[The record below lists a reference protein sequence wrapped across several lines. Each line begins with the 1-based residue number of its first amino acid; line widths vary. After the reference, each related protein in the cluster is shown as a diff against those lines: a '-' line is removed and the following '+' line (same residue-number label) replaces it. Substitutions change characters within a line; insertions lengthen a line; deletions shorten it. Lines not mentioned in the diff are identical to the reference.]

1 MGIATEISLISMPAE
16 EYHANIDAIG
26 HSSLVKALRSPAHF
40 QHSMLNR
47 KETDAMA
54 FGTAFHTALLEP
66 EKFVQEYAVLDEE
79 KLKGTLV
86 LMDDYKKAAT
96 ELGIT
101 GITKMKKDELKAA
114 ILACNDP
121 RFRFREDVMNE
132 LYGGKILLDASEME
146 RINGMTRNIRAHKG
160 IAEKLSRGVAELSGF
175 WVDPETGIMC
185 KFRPDWIVHDE
196 QEQIIGMV
204 DAKKTRDASKDGF
217 LRSITNFGYDLQAAF
232 YVDGMK
238 ALTGREVPFYFAA
251 AEDEAPH
258 AVGGYRASEA
268 MLEKG
273 RAKYRAALQILKWC
287 VENQS
292 WPTYQPFGE
301 IEDIDP
307 PRWDRFST
315 DEE

>member
-1 MGIATEISLISMPAE
+1 MGIATEIQLISMPAS

-26 HSSLVKALRSPAHF
+26 HSSLVKVLRSPAHF
-40 QHSMLNR
+40 QQEMLHR

-54 FGTAFHTALLEP
+54 LGTAFHMALLEP
-66 EKFVQEYAVLDEE
+66 ERFEAEYAVMDEE

-86 LMDDYKKAAT
+86 LMEDYKKAAA
-96 ELGIT
+96 ELEIKGAS
-101 GITKMKKDELKAA
+101 KMKKEELKAA
-114 ILACNDP
+114 IQACNDP
-121 RFRFREDVMNE
+121 RFKFREDVIAD
-132 LYGGKILLDASEME
+132 LYGSKTILDAKEME
-146 RINGMTRNIRAHKG
+146 SISGMALSIRAHKG
-160 IAEKLSRGVAELSGF
+160 IASLLSRGVAEMSGF

-196 QEQIIGMV
+196 KGQIIGIV
-204 DAKKTRDASKDGF
+204 DAKKARDASKEGF
-217 LRSITNFGYDLQAAF
+217 RRAVTNFGYDLQAAF

-251 AEDEAPH
+251 AEPDAPF
-258 AVGGYRASEA
+258 ASCGYRASEA
-268 MLEKG
+268 MIEKG

-292 WPTYQPFGE
+292 WPAYQPFGE
-301 IEDIDP
+301 IEDIEP
-307 PRWDRFST
+307 PRWDAFST